1 MASEFAAATILST
14 ADDLVYAEAI
24 EAVVR
29 EELGLRV
36 VIAPFAL
43 TKNMSGTGSHVWSS
57 PIWTAMTTGMAA
69 VNEIDDLALE
79 AVSTGQNA
87 VTASE
92 AGVMTGI
99 SDKLRVGNVIGDD
112 VVVGVGQV
120 LGRDAARYIED
131 TLAAL
136 FASFNGSTAVG
147 TSGSP
152 MVEEDLQTA
161 LYTLELAN
169 AIGPKVCF
177 LHPRQANDLRLN
189 MFINSVTSS
198 GGMPGHVATL
208 NTEAFGEADP
218 TNGYWTTLY
227 GVPIYVTTACPAD
240 STTNWI
246 GCMMVS
252 NYAMGLAYH
261 WLGRTELQRDASGR
275 LTEVVVTSDFG
286 VGELHDKAGV
296 PIETDYY

>member
-1 MASEFAAATILST
+1 MANEFANATILST

-29 EELGLRV
+29 EELGNSV

-43 TKNMSGTGSHVWSS
+43 TKNLAGTGSHVWSS

-79 AVSTGQNA
+79 AVSTGQNS

-99 SDKLRVGNVIGDD
+99 SDKLRVGNTLGDEII
-112 VVVGVGQV
+112 VGVGQV

-131 TLAAL
+131 SLAAL

-152 MVEEDLQTA
+152 MVEDDIQTA
-161 LYTLELAN
+161 LYLMELHN
-169 AIGPKVCF
+169 AKGPLVCF
-177 LHPRQANDLRLN
+177 LHPRQANDLRKD
-189 MFINSVTSS
+189 MFINAVTTT

-208 NTEAFGEADP
+208 NTEAFGAADP

-227 GVPIYVTTACPAD
+227 GVPIYVTAACPAD

-246 GCMMVS
+246 GWLGRA
-252 NYAMGLAYH
+252 NYAFGLAYH
-261 WLGRTELQRDASGR
+261 WLGRTELERDASGR

-286 VGELHDKAGV
+286 VGELHDQAGV